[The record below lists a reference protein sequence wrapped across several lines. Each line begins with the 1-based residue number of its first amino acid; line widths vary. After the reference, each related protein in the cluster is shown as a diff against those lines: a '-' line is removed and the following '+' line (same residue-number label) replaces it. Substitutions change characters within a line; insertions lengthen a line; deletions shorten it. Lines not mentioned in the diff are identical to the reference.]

1 MKDLKDCRFC
11 SLISDDKNK
20 AVCLY
25 EDELSYVIFND
36 KAREKCNTFFI
47 FREHGTDFS
56 SLNEEDAKRLG
67 ESMGLV
73 ASTLQEIT
81 RSSSLIYLIPSEESK
96 HLCYELIPVCNKKY
110 IGKDSFVLD
119 RDKGIEDSSEMIR
132 LFRDYIAERTGG

>member
-11 SLISDDKNK
+11 SLISDSKNK

-36 KAREKCNTFFI
+36 RAREKGNTFFI
-47 FREHGTDFS
+47 FRGHGTDFS

-73 ASTLQEIT
+73 ASILQDIT
-81 RSSSLIYLIPSEESK
+81 GSSSLIYLIPSGESK

-110 IGKDSFVLD
+110 IGEDSFILD
-119 RDKGIEDSSEMIR
+119 KDKGFEDSSEMIR
-132 LFRDYIAERTGG
+132 LFRDYIKYRT